1 MAHIQMNSH
10 RSNADGNSNTM
21 FTRMRLRF
29 SRSLRASSAEPVK
42 VGYSV
47 SAPKVVQL
55 SGTRP
60 RNTFV
65 ISGPP
70 SVIFLRDGIQVSHP
84 IGRTNLP
91 FALLSVA
98 FFIYGVPTA
107 LEFLA
112 AQHLNPWIAV
122 ILPGDIVGC
131 FWLAAVVKMRRT
143 ALLLYLALT
152 ASESCLYAL
161 GLVSSANLVWTTDLV
176 PALFVAVMI
185 TRSNRRYS

>member
-1 MAHIQMNSH
+1 MAYAEMNSR
-10 RSNADGNSNTM
+10 RSNADGNGNTI
-21 FTRMRLRF
+21 FTQMRRLF
-29 SRSLRASSAEPVK
+29 SRSLRASSAEPEE

-47 SAPKVVQL
+47 SASKMVQL
-55 SGTRP
+55 SSTRS

-65 ISGPP
+65 ISRPP
-70 SVIFLRDGIQVSHP
+70 SVIFLRDGIKVSQG

-131 FWLAAVVKMRRT
+131 FWLAAIVKMRRT

-152 ASESCLYAL
+152 ASESCLYVL
-161 GLVSSANLVWTTDLV
+161 GLVSSANLVWIADLV
-176 PALFVAVMI
+176 PAFFVALMI